1 MLKAILSASYLTLF
15 LKSITS
21 GCFSAHVVY
30 MLAGMRTFFF
40 FDACIFESNN
50 NNSSDTN
57 RITKRYLLEGEE
69 EVFVAQFENYENFK
83 QKILSFFRTIDGW
96 MVGWCIIILF
106 IVVFWLRYPEK
117 IFNISC
123 ELDGV
128 QKVSNEISFSSF
140 S

>member
-1 MLKAILSASYLTLF
+1 MLKAILSATWLF
-15 LKSITS
+15 
-21 GCFSAHVVY
+21 FSRVSRRVAFPHMLFICLRACAH
-30 MLAGMRTFFF
+30 FSFSN
-40 FDACIFESNN
+40 ACIFESNN
-50 NNSSDTN
+50 NNSSDTK
-57 RITKRYLLEGEE
+57 RITKRSLLEGEE
-69 EVFVAQFENYENFK
+69 LLFVAQFENYENFK
-83 QKILSFFRTIDGW
+83 QKILSFFSMIDGW
-96 MVGWCIIILF
+96 MVGRCIIILF

>member
-1 MLKAILSASYLTLF
+1 MLFICLRACAH
-15 LKSITS
+15 
-21 GCFSAHVVY
+21 FS
-30 MLAGMRTFFF
+30 FSN
-40 FDACIFESNN
+40 ACIFESNN

-57 RITKRYLLEGEE
+57 RITRRSLLEGEE

-83 QKILSFFRTIDGW
+83 QKILSFFSTIDGW
-96 MVGWCIIILF
+96 MMHHHTFHCSLLAQVPGKDFQHI
-106 IVVFWLRYPEK
+106 
-117 IFNISC
+117 C